1 MERGLR
7 FVLIKDK
14 VDFLKEYLITS
25 SSHSI
30 VKLHTPVYT
39 IMVAAIC
46 IELTGKYP
54 VLNKITGILEF

>member
-7 FVLIKDK
+7 FVLIKDR
-14 VDFLKEYLITS
+14 VDFLKEYLIKF

-39 IMVAAIC
+39 IMSEAIC
-46 IELTGKYP
+46 VVVTGKYP
-54 VLNKITGILEF
+54 LLNKITDILEF